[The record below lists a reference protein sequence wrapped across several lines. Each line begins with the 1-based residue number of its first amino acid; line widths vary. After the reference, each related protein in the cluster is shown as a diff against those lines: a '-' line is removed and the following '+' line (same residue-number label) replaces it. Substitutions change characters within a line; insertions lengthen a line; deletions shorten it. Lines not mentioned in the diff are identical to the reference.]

1 MTTDMSGRAVT
12 AASERASMPFPG
24 ASPAT
29 CTSMFSGA
37 SVFNAN
43 VASWNTARVAN
54 LAAEGADARF
64 AQCSN
69 AEGEGKR
76 RGRRKGELLRRE
88 LGCKVSPANLGKRC
102 VFVAPEPD
110 LSAEEKARS
119 EV

>member
-54 LAAEGADARF
+54 LVQGEPS
-64 AQCSN
+64 CS
-69 AEGEGKR
+69 KTI
-76 RGRRKGELLRRE
+76 K
-88 LGCKVSPANLGKRC
+88 
-102 VFVAPEPD
+102 FVAPEEEPD